1 VLEKVFTMLGVG
13 MANLVSILDPDLIVV
28 GGGITRGA
36 PEFLLATVEKV
47 VKRIHPQSPPVK
59 LSSLQG
65 KAQIYGAVFSA
76 LRLARSSRTRGRAS
90 RG

>member
-1 VLEKVFTMLGVG
+1 
-13 MANLVSILDPDLIVV
+13 
-28 GGGITRGA
+28 
-36 PEFLLATVEKV
+36 VEKV

-76 LRLARSSRTRGRAS
+76 LRLARSSRARGRAS